1 MLGQQRL
8 GVLPEQA
15 RSLLPLF
22 LNRVASLPNPAANRE
37 ACYFALLA
45 HAWAHT
51 CDRGHGTVE
60 VTDDLAFQFFQQN
73 HPEVTT

>member
-1 MLGQQRL
+1 MLGQQRWASYL
-8 GVLPEQA
+8 NKRA
-15 RSLLPLF
+15 HFCPLF

-45 HAWAHT
+45 HEWAHA

-60 VTDDLAFQFFQQN
+60 VIDDLAFQFFQQN